1 MTKVGFDLQDAVI
14 TCSHCG
20 EEMEPCLLAGIQYYQ
35 DKNGHYPGQVF
46 YVTPDGTETRVKDID
61 REKVTIIGQV
71 TIMRK
76 DDEERRI
83 GTEAKAVR

>member
-14 TCSHCG
+14 TCSYCG

-46 YVTPDGTETRVKDID
+46 YITPDGTETRVKDIG
-61 REKVTIIGQV
+61 REKVRIIGEINGV
-71 TIMRK
+71 K
-76 DDEERRI
+76 HEKRRI
-83 GTEAKAVR
+83 GTEAKAVC